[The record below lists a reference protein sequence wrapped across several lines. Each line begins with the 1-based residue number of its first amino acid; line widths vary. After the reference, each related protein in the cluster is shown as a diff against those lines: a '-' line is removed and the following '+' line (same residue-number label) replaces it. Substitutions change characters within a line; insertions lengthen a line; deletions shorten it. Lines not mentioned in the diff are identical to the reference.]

1 MGITNRNIAVKFET
15 HEIALSARIIS
26 MASPKDLPTSTVHL
40 YIDGQLAESA
50 DIPVLAA
57 LPSIEVILRG
67 RLPSLS
73 PDGQPRV
80 VKARVQAGLL
90 RRPLYEIFVD
100 DTLLHS
106 EKGMW
111 GGF

>member
-1 MGITNRNIAVKFET
+1 M
-15 HEIALSARIIS
+15 
-26 MASPKDLPTSTVHL
+26 SPKDAASTIHL

-50 DIPVLAA
+50 DVPFLAA
-57 LPSIEVILRG
+57 LPSIELILRG
-67 RLPSLS
+67 RLPSLTA
-73 PDGQPRV
+73 DGQPRV
-80 VKARVQAGLL
+80 VKARLQAGLL

-100 DTLLHS
+100 DTLVHS